1 MTPGGCFTNV
11 SRALQNNLAK
21 IHNTRNHI
29 YDQNFK
35 LKLWTCAQSMALGT
49 RTKFQLEILITSTIS
64 AIHKFR
70 ENILESSRNVSETT
84 PWPLLQERWVSNIP
98 HPKPPSPPPHTCF
111 TKVPLCLI
119 IQASKYIVYH
129 FKNTSIITKQNTI
142 TNYNIT
148 CDSLIKFK
156 MRMCDIEK
164 ILSWWYLRTSEWD
177 VAPDNQ
183 TGCIVITSQ
192 VLINTLRPRQ
202 HGCHFAD
209 NLFRCIFLNEKC
221 KNFKKISLKFVPKP
235 PPDNMPALV

>member
-1 MTPGGCFTNV
+1 MLLKVAPGLNQLISPDSC
-11 SRALQNNLAK
+11 
-21 IHNTRNHI
+21 HI
-29 YDQNFK
+29 FYARLHKSTVFLPGDTVAECMNFK
-35 LKLWTCAQSMALGT
+35 LTEKNA
-49 RTKFQLEILITSTIS
+49 ILL
-64 AIHKFR
+64 R
-70 ENILESSRNVSETT
+70 EYQWLLPADD

-129 FKNTSIITKQNTI
+129 FKNTSITTKQNTV
-142 TNYNIT
+142 TNYHIT
-148 CDSLIKFK
+148 CDILIKFK

-164 ILSWWYLRTSEWD
+164 FLSWWYLRTSEWD

-221 KNFKKISLKFVPKP
+221 
-235 PPDNMPALV
+235 